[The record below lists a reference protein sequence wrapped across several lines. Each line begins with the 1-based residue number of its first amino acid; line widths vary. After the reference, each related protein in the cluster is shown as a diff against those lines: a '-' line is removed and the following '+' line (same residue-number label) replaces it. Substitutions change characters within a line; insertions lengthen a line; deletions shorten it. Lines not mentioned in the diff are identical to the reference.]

1 MPNQVPLQ
9 WMMWQVEEKVRVVE
23 SGDPIPNQVP
33 LMMVLKGFFVVPVHF
48 LRRRMKS

>member
-1 MPNQVPLQ
+1 ML
-9 WMMWQVEEKVRVVE
+9 WQVEEKVRVVE

-48 LRRRMKS
+48 LKRRVKR